1 MDCHNY
7 STNETERKKGQHLRM
22 EDRGAIKA
30 LQQQGLGIRAIAR
43 QVGCAPSTVT
53 NELRRGTP
61 ARKGSRGRAPGYS
74 PNLGKAVY
82 EANRAHCHRKS
93 KTEQCRNFIS
103 WVVRQVREH
112 KWSLDAC
119 CGYAKLHRL
128 FAPSEMVC
136 SRTLYNWVWAN
147 LIPLKVME
155 LPEALR
161 RKTSKSKPHENKKLF
176 GKSISNRPSVA
187 DLRIEEGHWEGDTV
201 VGKRNGKEAVI
212 LTLLEKKTENY
223 LAYRI
228 RNKTSEAVMEAMR
241 AIRADFG
248 DNFSK
253 VFKTITVDNGSE
265 FADFAKVEE
274 WGTEVFFAHPYT
286 SWERPQNERHNGL
299 LRAYFPKG
307 VSLEK
312 YSDEDVLSA
321 ADELNGRPRRKL
333 GYRTPEELFE
343 AFLDAIF
350 AL

>member
-1 MDCHNY
+1 M
-7 STNETERKKGQHLRM
+7 
-22 EDRGAIKA
+22 
-30 LQQQGLGIRAIAR
+30 
-43 QVGCAPSTVT
+43 
-53 NELRRGTP
+53 
-61 ARKGSRGRAPGYS
+61 
-74 PNLGKAVY
+74 
-82 EANRAHCHRKS
+82 
-93 KTEQCRNFIS
+93 IS
-103 WVVRQVREH
+103 V
-112 KWSLDAC
+112 
-119 CGYAKLHRL
+119 
-128 FAPSEMVC
+128 
-136 SRTLYNWVWAN
+136 TLYNWVWAN

-212 LTLLEKKTENY
+212 LSLLEKKTENY

-253 VFKTITVDNGSE
+253 VFKTITVDTGSE

>member
-1 MDCHNY
+1 M
-7 STNETERKKGQHLRM
+7 
-22 EDRGAIKA
+22 
-30 LQQQGLGIRAIAR
+30 
-43 QVGCAPSTVT
+43 
-53 NELRRGTP
+53 
-61 ARKGSRGRAPGYS
+61 
-74 PNLGKAVY
+74 
-82 EANRAHCHRKS
+82 
-93 KTEQCRNFIS
+93 
-103 WVVRQVREH
+103 
-112 KWSLDAC
+112 
-119 CGYAKLHRL
+119 
-128 FAPSEMVC
+128 
-136 SRTLYNWVWAN
+136 
-147 LIPLKVME
+147 
-155 LPEALR
+155 
-161 RKTSKSKPHENKKLF
+161 
-176 GKSISNRPSVA
+176 
-187 DLRIEEGHWEGDTV
+187 

-212 LTLLEKKTENY
+212 LSLLEKKTENY